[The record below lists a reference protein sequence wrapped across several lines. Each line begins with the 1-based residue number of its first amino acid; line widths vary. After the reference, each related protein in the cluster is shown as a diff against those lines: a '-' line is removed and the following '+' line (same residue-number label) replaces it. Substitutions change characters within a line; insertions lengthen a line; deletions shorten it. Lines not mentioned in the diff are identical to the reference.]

1 MSKLLICFI
10 SMCLLSCNNEN
21 ESIVLRKIVQSS
33 ALQTLQNLEHLK
45 ETEPIENLTNSLVL
59 KSANF

>member
-1 MSKLLICFI
+1 
-10 SMCLLSCNNEN
+10 MCLLSCNNEN